1 MYGSIKSVDICKC
14 SDLVCCVEAVLLGYC
29 WRLSCTALLLLE
41 AVLYC
46 LVTAVLSFF
55 SKIPWSVLSYL
66 AELVGVV
73 FTCNLLDGAKCSI
86 L

>member
-1 MYGSIKSVDICKC
+1 MVTAGGCP
-14 SDLVCCVEAVLLGYC
+14 VLLGYC
-29 WRLSCTALLLLE
+29 WRLSC
-41 AVLYC
+41 
-46 LVTAVLSFF
+46 LVSAVLSFF

-86 L
+86 LGLDRLDVGERGYQ